1 MIEYV
6 KRLAGPFTSEG
17 QSRLPFGFLI
27 FEKTDVYV
35 ATADDPEA
43 QAKMLVY
50 GQDYSVEMN
59 ADQTATPGGTVVLTT
74 PIVKGNIFVVGS
86 AVAYTQN
93 MQLTNFSRFPPEII
107 NESLDRIVVQIQQL
121 VELTGRTISLPPT
134 SNLTV
139 SEFLDNLFNAAKSA
153 AKSAEEAKK
162 FAQICEEIKQN
173 IFIYSWDIPHVVDTL
188 DDVEKYP
195 YDGFFAIGGH
205 GDPGQHGHDISN
217 RFVKA
222 NGSTEL
228 RTLGEWAE
236 YILKSKEKIS
246 TIISVRDFG
255 AVGNG
260 IADDTDA
267 FDAASKVSNV
277 VFVPKGTYKVTRT
290 PKSKL
295 FALTTAKVLCNGA
308 TFNLSNTPQELSVL
322 EQSEIDGKIV
332 RLSNFCLGI
341 DAGTTMQ
348 NSGISYANMAIGT
361 SAAERVGDDIRR
373 VSAIGQYSCRDLK
386 KGYSVTAIGTNAA
399 EWTNVADRVTLVGDN
414 SGKNLGST
422 DTSRHGY
429 FIENG
434 ATPAEFDVL
443 WPEWRTFAGEVGS
456 PKEKMTPE
464 MFEHKA
470 THIVGVGRNA
480 FGFSITASDSVGV
493 GYDACTSLLY
503 GSGCVGVGDRVMQ
516 WTIKADNST
525 FVGASAAQGLMDSL
539 QDTAVGTQTVKGY
552 VHSNKNTVMGYQA
565 MAGLKARNTDNPSL
579 NCFFGRISGANAV
592 GSISNNSGFGSGT
605 LANVTGNGNTAVGS
619 NALLRLVTG
628 DNNTAVGLN
637 SLILMQ
643 DASNATAITNAT
655 GLGYS
660 ARVSGSNQVQ
670 LGNSETTVYAYGAV
684 QDRSDARDKAD
695 VRDTILGS
703 DFILSLRPV
712 DFRWDMR
719 DDYIETVEHEV
730 TCVDEEGNEST
741 QVEYEVIKHAK
752 DGSKKRN
759 RFHHGFI
766 AQEIKETMT
775 KLGVDFGG
783 YQDHKVNGGSD
794 VLSLGYEELIAPM
807 VKTIQEM
814 DMRIKALEAKE
825 DK

>member
-195 YDGFFAIGGH
+195 YDGFFAVGGY
-205 GDPGQHGHDISN
+205 GDPGHHGQDISN

-222 NGSTEL
+222 RGSTEL
-228 RTLGEWAE
+228 RTLGERFSDVVNV
-236 YILKSKEKIS
+236 K
-246 TIISVRDFG
+246 DFG
-255 AVGNG
+255 AKGDGVT
-260 IADDTDA
+260 DDTSA
-267 FDAASKVSNV
+267 FISASEKSST
-277 VFVPKGTYKVTRT
+277 VFVPAGEYLITSVPSAY
-290 PKSKL
+290 L
-295 FALTTAKVLCNGA
+295 FTLGGGKIVINGQ
-308 TFNLSNTPQELSVL
+308 TFSLSSYPQRLAVL
-322 EQSEIDGKIV
+322 EQIEVDGTAV
-332 RLSNFCLGI
+332 RMSNLSIGQ
-341 DAGTTMQ
+341 DAGLSMK
-348 NSGISYANMAIGT
+348 NSDAVYANLAIGT
-361 SAAERVGDDIRR
+361 SAAEFADNIIRVTA
-373 VSAIGQYSCRDLK
+373 VGQYSARELV
-386 KGYSVTAIGTNAA
+386 KGYSVTAIGANAC
-399 EWTNVADRVTLVGDN
+399 EWTDYADRCCLIGDN
-414 SGKNLGST
+414 AGKNLGSAT
-422 DTSRHGY
+422 VSGRHGY
-429 FIENG
+429 FIG
-434 ATPAEFDVL
+434 SGGYPAEFDTR
-443 WPEWRTFAGEVGS
+443 WPEWRTYAGAADSPAEV
-456 PKEKMTPE
+456 MTAE
-464 MFEHKA
+464 DFSTKA
-470 THIVGVGRNA
+470 THVVGIGRNS
-480 FGFSITASDSVGV
+480 FGFSVTTRDSVGV
-493 GYDACTSLLY
+493 GYDSCTSLLY
-503 GSGCVGVGDRVMQ
+503 GTDCVGIGDRVMQ
-516 WTIKADNST
+516 WTIKGLYST
-525 FVGASAAQGLMDSL
+525 FVGSKAAQGLMDSA
-539 QDTAVGTQTVKGY
+539 QDTAVGYQTLSSY
-552 VHSNKNTVMGYQA
+552 VHSFRNTVVGYQA
-565 MAGLKARNTDNPSL
+565 LAGFNCNHTDTPTGNS
-579 NCFFGRISGANAV
+579 FFGRIAGANAS
-592 GSISNNSGFGSGT
+592 GNIANNAGFGAGT
-605 LANVTGNGNTAVGS
+605 LSVVTGNGNTALGTS
-619 NALLRLVTG
+619 ALTRLVTG

-637 SLILMQ
+637 ALILMQ
-643 DASNATAITNAT
+643 DSSNATALNNAT
-655 GLGYS
+655 GIGYQ
-660 ARVSGSNQVQ
+660 ARVSGDNQVQ
-670 LGNSETTVYAYGAV
+670 LGNSATTTYAYGAV
-684 QDRSDARDKAD
+684 QDRSDRRDKAD
-695 VRDTILGS
+695 IHDTKLGS

-712 DFRWDMR
+712 DFRWDYR
-719 DDYIETVEHEV
+719 DDYVEEV
-730 TCVDEEGNEST
+730 DDGVDEEGNPLSH
-741 QVEYEVIKHAK
+741 VVIHEK

-766 AQEIKETMT
+766 AQEVKETMDR
-775 KLGVDFGG
+775 LGIDFGG
-783 YQDHKVNGGSD
+783 YQDHSINGGND
-794 VLSLGYEELIAPM
+794 VKSLGYQELIAPM